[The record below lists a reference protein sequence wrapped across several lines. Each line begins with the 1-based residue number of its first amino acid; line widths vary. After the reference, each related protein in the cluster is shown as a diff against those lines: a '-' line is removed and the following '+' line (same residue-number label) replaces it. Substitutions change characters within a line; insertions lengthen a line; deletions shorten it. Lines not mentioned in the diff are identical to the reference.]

1 MDTTL
6 CNDKKKKKK
15 RKGKDNKVHDIT
27 VHKTM
32 EQLQNTLVWI
42 GQCRY
47 MVEIDCKH
55 YWSS

>member
-6 CNDKKKKKK
+6 CNDKKKEKK

-32 EQLQNTLVWI
+32 EQLQNTP
-42 GQCRY
+42 
-47 MVEIDCKH
+47 KH
-55 YWSS
+55 ASLDWAM